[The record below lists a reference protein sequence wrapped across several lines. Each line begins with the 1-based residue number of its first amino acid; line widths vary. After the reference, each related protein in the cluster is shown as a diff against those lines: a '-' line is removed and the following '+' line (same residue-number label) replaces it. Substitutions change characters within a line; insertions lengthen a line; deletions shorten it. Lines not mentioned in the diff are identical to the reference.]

1 MKVSKL
7 RFVSKPPSW
16 QVCLGDCFKVHE
28 GEAHTPRADLVILM
42 ITSWAQTS
50 CFYVREAEVTF

>member
-1 MKVSKL
+1 MAVLTAVSDMKVSKL

-28 GEAHTPRADLVILM
+28 GEAHTP
-42 ITSWAQTS
+42 
-50 CFYVREAEVTF
+50 